1 MSAPSKASATAATSF
16 PLSEH
21 CAGDMSRTPSPSGPE
36 PGRASDCSAGSISR
50 AAARALRRALI
61 DALNLSAPSAG
72 PPRAAPRAPPA
83 PQGTAATLYY

>member
-21 CAGDMSRTPSPSGPE
+21 CAGDMSRTLAERPGAGPSERLQRGIYFE
-36 PGRASDCSAGSISR
+36 GGGAG
-50 AAARALRRALI
+50 LRRALI

-72 PPRAAPRAPPA
+72 PPRAAARAPPA